1 MMCVCFNN
9 VVSSKTKKLVDG
21 RATLPKKFTD
31 IEIVCKVSHQEML
44 MMHMCTA
51 YCTCSKTKIPNFT
64 RYDNYCAFPTST
76 ISPLIFPF

>member
-1 MMCVCFNN
+1 MMCICFNN

-44 MMHMCTA
+44 TMHTVHVA
-51 YCTCSKTKIPNFT
+51 KPKFQTLPDAIIIV
-64 RYDNYCAFPTST
+64 R
-76 ISPLIFPF
+76 SPHLL